1 MEKKI
6 SEDFIIRSPE
16 EEYTNYVQQQIDLAI
31 RFEERE
37 KVALYQEALEL
48 GLKTLTSLKKSQ
60 G

>member
-6 SEDFIIRSPE
+6 PEAFIIRSPE
-16 EEYTNYVQQQIDLAI
+16 EEYNNYVQQQIDLAI

-37 KVALYQEALEL
+37 KVACYQEALEL